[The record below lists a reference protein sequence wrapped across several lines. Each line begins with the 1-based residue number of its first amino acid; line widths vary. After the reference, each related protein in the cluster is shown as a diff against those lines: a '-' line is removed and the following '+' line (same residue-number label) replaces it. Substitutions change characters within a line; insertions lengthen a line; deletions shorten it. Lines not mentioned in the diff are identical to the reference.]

1 MEEEGHGQNLRA
13 TLSQQ
18 SAALQKLQIKIAQ
31 LEKRNQAQGQRPQ
44 QGKTRCGDAP
54 GAEAMEEKGH
64 GQNLEATLSQQSV
77 ALQKL
82 QIKIAQLEKR
92 NQAQGQRP
100 QQGKTSFGD
109 VPGAGYQM
117 RAIFLLRLQGPNQ
130 NMSSIKIHTTSG
142 NRNLNKRL
150 FKCQNLR
157 KSEIITGNQGEYK
170 AKGNQ
175 GEYKAKKEQEVL
187 AATTDL
193 RVNCSMFIS
202 FYKSLYFGIIYLSL
216 PRCFDPR
223 ISQEEHKNRAEL
235 SQEDGHTNQGKWL
248 QDRHPQ
254 NQICPKKNIILHH
267 AKASKVSLTIT
278 HSVHE
283 TPASDIIQ
291 LVFVQNVENISGCKE
306 ESFKEIPPDN
316 HLLIGGSTP
325 KMVRTEP
332 TRSMKDHTLKKSI
345 AKVHSRGV
353 ILSYLLKEEPPDA
366 QSIPKPKQYQ
376 GKTLESQESMKADLL
391 YLGAGY
397 PVSRSK
403 LCQGV
408 GYDAA
413 IKSAAEPEVD
423 PIPYSTSQG
432 ANQDICTLKI
442 QYLTNQEDLNH
453 ADNFYGFFT
462 QEGVQEN

>member
-1 MEEEGHGQNLRA
+1 MEEEGHGQHLKA

-18 SAALQKLQIKIAQ
+18 
-31 LEKRNQAQGQRPQ
+31 
-44 QGKTRCGDAP
+44 T
-54 GAEAMEEKGH
+54 
-64 GQNLEATLSQQSV
+64 V

-100 QQGKTSFGD
+100 QQGRTRFGD
-109 VPGAGYQM
+109 VQRKQEHAIVQVKAKVSPILDDIVHKSSTTFMMHLSLSKSVITGLRESESRGDYIPGRNVLMDQKGVQCPKQTK
-117 RAIFLLRLQGPNQ
+117 LLKEENSVSNMPFQGRPND
-130 NMSSIKIHTTSG
+130 SSMLTEIPKAEPEHELSQSPHH
-142 NRNLNKRL
+142 KW
-150 FKCQNLR
+150 KP
-157 KSEIITGNQGEYK
+157 KSEQCVVQVLKSEESKVTTRQTEN
-170 AKGNQ
+170 
-175 GEYKAKKEQEVL
+175 KK
-187 AATTDL
+187 
-193 RVNCSMFIS
+193 
-202 FYKSLYFGIIYLSL
+202 
-216 PRCFDPR
+216 CFDPR

-235 SQEDGHTNQGKWL
+235 SQEDGHTNQ
-248 QDRHPQ
+248 
-254 NQICPKKNIILHH
+254 
-267 AKASKVSLTIT
+267 
-278 HSVHE
+278 
-283 TPASDIIQ
+283 
-291 LVFVQNVENISGCKE
+291 GCKE

-408 GYDAA
+408 GFFVKKKSCDLYETPA
-413 IKSAAEPEVD
+413 IKGSKKRKIERDVPPWPPVSISAACCITKLHNFS
-423 PIPYSTSQG
+423 IPCLCSVV
-432 ANQDICTLKI
+432 
-442 QYLTNQEDLNH
+442 
-453 ADNFYGFFT
+453 GFVVMAA
-462 QEGVQEN
+462 GVVKLQIRQR